1 MSWSWT
7 LYRYLAIQFLAGI
20 AIVYVALL
28 TLAFSIDIVDLLNRA
43 AGHNV
48 PTATVVG
55 MAVLYLPNLGQQFL
69 PFAVLLGA
77 IFSFARLSRSQELVA
92 TRAAGMSAWDFLIPP
107 LSVAMALGIVAVA
120 LFTPLSARMY
130 SAYAPLEARYIKG
143 EASQLSQ
150 VSQNGLWLRQG
161 NEERQAV
168 IHAVHVADQGR
179 RLNDVLVLLY
189 RAGDKFAGRIDAK
202 SADLGEHVWVL
213 KDAYV
218 SGVDGKPP
226 VHHDSYQLET
236 TLTPDQIQQI
246 STAPEAMS
254 FWRLPGFIRDA
265 QAAGFSVLR
274 YRVYLYTLYAL
285 PFLFAAMVFMGASF
299 SLHLSRAGG
308 IARMILF
315 GAACGFGVYFFSR
328 LTMVLGDNGAVPAW
342 LAAPA
347 PAIASILIGMTLLFH
362 QEDG

>member
-20 AIVYVALL
+20 AIVYIALL
-28 TLAFSIDIVDLLNRA
+28 TLAFSIDIVDLLNRT

-48 PTATVVG
+48 PIAIVVS
-55 MAVLYLPNLGQQFL
+55 MAILYLPDLGQQFL
-69 PFAVLLGA
+69 PFAVLLGG

-92 TRAAGMSAWDFLIPP
+92 TRAAGMSAWDFLVPP
-107 LSVAMALGIVAVA
+107 LSVAMALGIATVA

-130 SAYAPLEARYIKG
+130 SAYAPLDARYIKG
-143 EASQLSQ
+143 EASQLS

-161 NEERQAV
+161 NETQQAV
-168 IHAVHVADQGR
+168 IHAVRVADQGR

-189 RAGDKFAGRIDAK
+189 RGGDKFAGRIDAK

-218 SGVDGKPP
+218 SGVGGGRP
-226 VHHDSYQLET
+226 VHHDSYQLPT

-254 FWRLPGFIRDA
+254 FWTLPGFIRDA

-308 IARMILF
+308 VARVILL
-315 GAACGFGVYFFSR
+315 GAASGFGVYFFSR
-328 LTMVLGDNGAVPAW
+328 LTMVLGNNGAVPAW